1 MFGKRLDGRRIRDI
15 DPIVKLTPYLMP
27 QRCDAQVFTRRDLD
41 FEAMTRYIRE
51 KRKEG
56 HENVTYMTILIAAF
70 VRMAAT
76 HPEINRFIVNKRLYA
91 RNQITI
97 SITVLKKN
105 NGDKIEEAL
114 IKPMFDPKDTIFD
127 VCDRVSAAIEEARK
141 PEEDN
146 LPGKIAKALFA
157 IPKLPNIIVS
167 LVRFL
172 DNHDMMPKLI
182 QEASPFHTSLFIT
195 NVASLGMNYV
205 FHHIYNFG
213 TTSLFIGMGKAE
225 QQVHANSDGTCRS
238 RRMMPLGIVIDE
250 RIASGAEYAIA
261 VSEMCNYVAHPELLE
276 VPGDKFVSECDFL
289 PVPPPPKPQAE

>member
-27 QRCDAQVFTRRDLD
+27 QRCDAQVFTHRELD

-56 HENVTYMTILIAAF
+56 HENITYMTILAAAF
-70 VRMAAT
+70 VRMAAE
-76 HPEINRFIVNKRLYA
+76 HPEINRFIVGKKLYA

-97 SITVLKKN
+97 SITILKKN

-127 VCDRVSAAIEEARK
+127 VSDRISAAIEEGRK

-146 LPGKIAKALFA
+146 LTGKIAKLLFA
-157 IPKLPNIIVS
+157 LPGLPSFIVG

-172 DNHDMMPKLI
+172 DNHEMMPKII
-182 QEASPFHTSLFIT
+182 QDASPFHTSLFIT
-195 NVASLGMNYV
+195 NVASLGMNEV
-205 FHHIYNFG
+205 HHHIYNFG
-213 TTSLFIGMGKAE
+213 TTSLFIGMGKSE
-225 QQVHANSDGTCRS
+225 QVVRLSADGTCKN
-238 RRMMPLGIVIDE
+238 RRIMPLGFVIDE

-261 VSEMCNYVAHPELLE
+261 LGQMCHYISHPELME
-276 VPGDKFVSECDFL
+276 VPGEKVVTECDFL
-289 PVPPPPKPQAE
+289 PVPPPPKAVKE